1 MSPRARFDLP
11 AQLFALDEVISCAGN
26 TSNRPLPLTRCSYVL
41 VDGATAEICR

>member
-26 TSNRPLPLTRCSYVL
+26 TSNRPFAS
-41 VDGATAEICR
+41 VDAMQLRVG